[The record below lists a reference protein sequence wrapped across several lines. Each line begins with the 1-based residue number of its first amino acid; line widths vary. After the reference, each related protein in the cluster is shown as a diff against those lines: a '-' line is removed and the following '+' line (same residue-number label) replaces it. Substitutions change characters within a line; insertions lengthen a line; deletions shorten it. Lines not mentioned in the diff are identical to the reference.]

1 MDEQLGQK
9 DAIDINDFVF
19 AATGA
24 RLRRLTMPDGTH
36 WFPAVD
42 AARQLGYVN
51 TRQAVLAHVEA
62 ERQQVLGD
70 LARGVL
76 GADVARK
83 IAGHGLKK
91 SMKVVD
97 LQGLVQLVNACTKPE
112 CAPFKA
118 WVSDVVATVQRDGAY
133 ALEPSPVHPGYVM
146 PREVVDII
154 VRLEKRNLR
163 LEEEIAARQ
172 AERNALL
179 WDANRNLSRIADSL
193 ERLSVPTQRTGPAVT
208 PEELLASWQAD
219 HLALTD
225 DVRAVAAYLAP
236 ALVRGGARY
245 RLEEIA
251 RRTGLAAERVG
262 DCVALLVARGCI
274 RQTGT
279 APDGTRIYLL
289 PE

>member
-9 DAIDINDFVF
+9 DAIDVDDFVF

-42 AARQLGYVN
+42 AAKRLGYVN
-51 TRQAVLAHVEA
+51 TRQAVIAHVAA
-62 ERQQVLGD
+62 ERQQVLGE

-76 GADVARK
+76 GPDVARK
-83 IAGHGLKK
+83 IAGHGLQK

-97 LQGLVQLVNACTKPE
+97 LHGLIQLVNACTKPDS
-112 CAPFKA
+112 APFKA
-118 WVSDVVATVQRDGAY
+118 WVADVVATVQRDGAY
-133 ALEPSPVHPGYVM
+133 ALEPSPVHAGYLM

-163 LEEEIAARQ
+163 LEAEFARQ
-172 AERNALL
+172 AEQNALL

-193 ERLSVPTQRTGPAVT
+193 ERLAVPAQRTGHAPT

-219 HLALTD
+219 HHPLTGD
-225 DVRAVAAYLAP
+225 AHAVAAYLAP

-251 RRTGLAAERVG
+251 RRTGLDIERVR